1 MKKNAVAL
9 PFAVGAF
16 LLAAGCGDDVT
27 KTTVVEDTGI
37 SQLAKGEAFPEC
49 DSSAAGE
56 MLYAA
61 DSGKAYICTG
71 KAWTPLTGES
81 SADTVVLSKQD
92 TLIIR
97 DTLFG
102 LNGESCTAEM
112 LEDSSGY
119 KIVCGTDSVG
129 VVLNGFDGT
138 NGINGE
144 KGEKGDD
151 GESCTVADSGNGIVY
166 VQCEN
171 DSVALY
177 KAVCGSAP
185 YDPSESFCGKT
196 LASGDTVLFYD
207 TLTTAN
213 LNQTKLSAGDYGYLP
228 DSRDGQ
234 VYRTITIGTQT
245 WMAQNLN
252 YAYNE
257 GTATSYCYSGDTSN
271 CTTYGRLYTWSAA
284 MDSAAVFSA
293 NGSGCGYGVTCTA
306 TEPVRG
312 VCPAGWHLPTN
323 AEFETLIAAVGGD
336 EVAGKKLKSGS
347 GWDGGGNGSDTYG
360 FSALPAGFRYSGG
373 DFDYAGSGAHFW
385 SATEYAAYGARYMG
399 LDYYSDDANLSNFS
413 KNLAFSVRCVLN
425 E

>member
-37 SQLAKGEAFPEC
+37 AQLAKGDTLPEC
-49 DSSAAGE
+49 TKENAGE

-81 SADTVVLSKQD
+81 SADTVVLSNVDTVVVRDTLLQKDSVFLSQIDTVVLKDTLILSNVD

-97 DTLFG
+97 DTLVG

-166 VQCEN
+166 VQCES
-171 DSVALY
+171 DTVALY
-177 KAVCGSAP
+177 KAVCGTTP
-185 YDPSESFCGKT
+185 YDPEKSFC
-196 LASGDTVLFYD
+196 
-207 TLTTAN
+207 
-213 LNQTKLSAGDYGYLP
+213 
-228 DSRDGQ
+228 DSRDGT
-234 VYRTITIGTQT
+234 VYNFVVIGSQT

-257 GTATSYCYSGDTSN
+257 GTATSYCYSDDTSN
-271 CTTYGRLYTWSAA
+271 CTKYGRLYTWSAA

-293 NGSGCGYGVTCTA
+293 NGSGCGYGKTCTT

-347 GWDGGGNGSDTYG
+347 GWEDDGNGTDDYG
-360 FSALPAGFRYSGG
+360 FSALSAGYRFSVG
-373 DFDYAGSGAHFW
+373 DFYDAGSYAYFW
-385 SATEYAAYGARYMG
+385 SATEGGTYYARYM
-399 LDYYSDDANLSNFS
+399 NLVYNYDGALLSYGS
-413 KNLAFSVRCVLN
+413 KDFAFSVRCLKD
-425 E
+425 

>member
-16 LLAAGCGDDVT
+16 LLLAGCGDDVT

-61 DSGKAYICTG
+61 DSGAVYHCTG
-71 KAWTPLTGES
+71 KAWATLNGKDGES
-81 SADTVVLSKQD
+81 SVDTVVLKDTLVLSNVD

-97 DTLFG
+97 DTLVG
-102 LNGESCTAEM
+102 LNGESCTAEV

-119 KIVCGTDSVG
+119 KILCGDDSVG
-129 VVLNGFDGT
+129 VVLNGIDGT

-151 GESCTVADSGNGIVY
+151 GESCTVADSGNGVVL

-171 DSVALY
+171 DTVALY
-177 KAVCGSAP
+177 KAVCGTTP
-185 YDPSESFCGKT
+185 YDPAESFC
-196 LASGDTVLFYD
+196 
-207 TLTTAN
+207 
-213 LNQTKLSAGDYGYLP
+213 
-228 DSRDGQ
+228 DSRDGT
-234 VYRTITIGTQT
+234 VYNFVVIGTQT

-257 GTATSYCYSGDTSN
+257 GTATSYCYSDDTSN
-271 CTTYGRLYTWSAA
+271 CTKYGRLYTWSAA
-284 MDSAAVFSA
+284 MDSAAVFSK
-293 NGSGCGYGVTCTA
+293 NGEGCGYGVTCTA

-312 VCPAGWHLPTN
+312 VCPAGWHLPTY
-323 AEFETLIAAVGGD
+323 AEFETLIAAVGG
-336 EVAGKKLKSGS
+336 ESGAGVKLKSAS
-347 GWDGGGNGSDTYG
+347 GWDGDGNGSDDYG
-360 FSALPAGFRYSGG
+360 FSALPAGDRSSDG
-373 DFDYAGSGAHFW
+373 DFYYAGYLAYFW
-385 SATEYAAYGARYMG
+385 SATERGTSIARSMYLLYSSGDAYLYV
-399 LDYYSDDANLSNFS
+399 NL
-413 KNLAFSVRCVLN
+413 KNYAFSVRCLKDSN
-425 E
+425 